1 VTRLTAAHSAG
12 ILVILAAAF
21 WWHAWMPAVAVLA
34 FVGWVLI
41 HRRYQGVRRE
51 AFMRFRRRIWPA
63 PRLVLIAL
71 IIASLAVYLTA
82 TVAVEAR
89 VLPIALNLVAMG
101 LIVLGSWRRVP
112 ES

>member
-1 VTRLTAAHSAG
+1 MTKVAAAHSAG

-34 FVGWVLI
+34 FVGWVLL

-63 PRLVLIAL
+63 PPLVLIAL
-71 IIASLAVYLTA
+71 IVVSTAVYLTA
-82 TVAVEAR
+82 TVVVEAR
-89 VLPIALNLVAMG
+89 VLPIALNVVAMG
-101 LIVLGSWRRVP
+101 LIVLASWRRVP
-112 ES
+112 AS

>member
-1 VTRLTAAHSAG
+1 MTRLAAAHSAG

-34 FVGWVLI
+34 FVGWVLM

-51 AFMRFRRRIWPA
+51 AFMGLRRRIWPA
-63 PRLVLIAL
+63 PRPVLIAL
-71 IIASLAVYLTA
+71 IIASTAVYLTA
-82 TVAVEAR
+82 TVAIEAR
-89 VLPIALNLVAMG
+89 VLPIALNLVALG

-112 ES
+112 EF

>member
-1 VTRLTAAHSAG
+1 M
-12 ILVILAAAF
+12 LAAAF

-34 FVGWVLI
+34 FVGWALI
-41 HRRYQGVRRE
+41 HRRYQDERRE
-51 AFMRFRRRIWPA
+51 AFMGFRRRIWPA

-71 IIASLAVYLTA
+71 IIASTALYFTA
-82 TVAVEAR
+82 TVAIEAR

-101 LIVLGSWRRVP
+101 LIVRGSWRRVP

>member
-1 VTRLTAAHSAG
+1 MTRLTAAHSAG
-12 ILVILAAAF
+12 ILVILAAVF

-34 FVGWVLI
+34 FLGWVLV
-41 HRRYQGVRRE
+41 HRRYQGARRE
-51 AFMRFRRRIWPA
+51 AFMSFRRRIWPA

-71 IIASLAVYLTA
+71 IIASTAVYLTA
-82 TVAVEAR
+82 TVAIEAR